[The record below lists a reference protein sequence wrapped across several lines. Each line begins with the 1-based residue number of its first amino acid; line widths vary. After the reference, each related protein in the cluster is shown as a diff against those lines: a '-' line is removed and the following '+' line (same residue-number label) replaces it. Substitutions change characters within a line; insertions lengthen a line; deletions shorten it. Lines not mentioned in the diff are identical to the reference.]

1 MLLIREVSTKN
12 RKFSLIFNRQ
22 AMKEI
27 NKKNLSVW
35 PGEKE
40 RETERESNLCFV
52 CLGRISLGNY
62 RLGLFGGGQSIWQND
77 TCAEDKSPSDQ
88 LSFLHVS
95 WFKILVLTDCS
106 RFDARHQKD
115 FSVVVF
121 INRAFEFWEL
131 QTNCIVSYSKRRCM
145 LQLESKTVSFTSK
158 D

>member
-12 RKFSLIFNRQ
+12 RKISLIFNQQ

-115 FSVVVF
+115 L
-121 INRAFEFWEL
+121 EL
-131 QTNCIVSYSKRRCM
+131 GCLYKQSIRILGTPDELYCELLKAEKHVIARKQNSILY
-145 LQLESKTVSFTSK
+145 Q
-158 D
+158 